1 MFWSLLSRHGSI
13 LLFVLLDTPRDLGLA
28 RFGQIWWRFHTI
40 QLFELFKNIL
50 NDWGRTTI
58 KDLNSEGGG
67 LFKT

>member
-13 LLFVLLDTPRDLGLA
+13 LLFVLLDTPRDLRLA
-28 RFGQIWWRFHTI
+28 RVGQIWWRFHTI
-40 QLFELFKNIL
+40 QLFELFKNTL

-58 KDLNSEGGG
+58 QDLNSEGGG